1 MELLVILVGVMGFFL
16 IRRLSRKRARDKTI
30 EGDSPL
36 HVAAREGRT
45 ETVDALLADGA
56 DPNAK
61 ANPGVT
67 GVPNLKADMGDTPL
81 HVAAGKGRAAVVTAL
96 LVAAADRNAKD
107 IKGRTPLHVAAES
120 GHTRAAALLE

>member
-1 MELLVILVGVMGFFL
+1 ML
-16 IRRLSRKRARDKTI
+16 K
-30 EGDSPL
+30 
-36 HVAAREGRT
+36 
-45 ETVDALLADGA
+45 DGA

-81 HVAAGKGRAAVVTAL
+81 HVAAWEGYTETVAALLKDGANPNAQNEWGDTPLHVAAGKGRAAVVTAL
-96 LVAAADRNAKD
+96 LVPGVDRNAKD